1 MGDRGYGESWKA
13 LDRRFKNRV
22 VMLKFLR
29 AVPGVELPEDLSDH
43 INSLRALKHSQVL
56 AVVGHGLFQSTP
68 FLVHEYFEGRSLGA
82 GLDEARETGALLP
95 LRLLEALFAKVAA
108 AVSAAHQ
115 ATRPLIHG
123 GLNPGC
129 VVIHRLPGEELQVRV
144 LDFGLHRYAAPDPS
158 APARSARALLNLAP
172 EQFEGATPTEA
183 TDVFG
188 LGALLREMV
197 SSPPEMGATLAPTAL
212 HRRRPDVPLAVWET
226 AGTAL
231 QSDPSQRFATIEA
244 FLAEVQ
250 QAWQQP
256 VDAAPPPRPDPA
268 ASTQASASPSG
279 PRSLFATQHHD
290 PQAKGTAPSAAAF
303 ASPTPYAPPAPFR
316 EGPALQMPSLPNPA
330 PPVAFPAPVA
340 RPVVVQS
347 VENYAAT
354 MVLSDLPADSN
365 PWDLSFK
372 PEAFAPEAPRARSMS
387 ELMRNIQR
395 SSSAPTGG
403 AAPRPTP
410 APIDAT
416 MALDESDLGATI
428 VDSPSAD
435 PPSTGRPSS
444 STMLVSDRSSG
455 FGQMPPSRP
464 VQTTMPLV
472 ESSFGAKSAAAP
484 LDATMVLPEPSSAV
498 PSSAALDS
506 TAILP
511 GTATPFPARAP
522 APAWTPS
529 PPHAQPS
536 HPPSA
541 PVQAPAPAPLPYLAS
556 PYLPPPP
563 PPPREIIVDELPHD
577 QRDKVRLVLLIA
589 MVMGFIAVVVVVGKL
604 LIIG

>member
-1 MGDRGYGESWKA
+1 MSPAHAPGVLVEQRFELVARMGDRGYGESWKA

-29 AVPGVELPEDLSDH
+29 AVPGVELPEALNDH
-43 INSLRALKHSQVL
+43 INCLRALKHHQVL

-68 FLVHEYFEGRSLGA
+68 FLVHEHFEGRSLGA
-82 GLDEARETGALLP
+82 GLDEARETGVLLP
-95 LRLLEALFAKVAA
+95 LLLLEALFARVAA

-129 VVIHRLPGEELQVRV
+129 VVIHRLPGEDLQVRV
-144 LDFGLHRYAAPDPS
+144 LDFGLHRHAAPDPS

-231 QSDPSQRFATIEA
+231 QGDPSRRFATIEA

-250 QAWQQP
+250 LAWRQP
-256 VDAAPPPRPDPA
+256 VDAAPAPRPDPA
-268 ASTQASASPSG
+268 ASARDSVSPSG
-279 PRSLFATQHHD
+279 PGSLFATQHQD
-290 PQAKGTAPSAAAF
+290 ARAAGSAPSAAAF
-303 ASPTPYAPPAPFR
+303 ASSTPYAPPSPFR
-316 EGPALQMPSLPNPA
+316 EGPALQLPSLPA
-330 PPVAFPAPVA
+330 AVA

-347 VENYAAT
+347 AEHYAST
-354 MVLSDLPADSN
+354 MVLSDLPADCN
-365 PWDLSFK
+365 PWDLSFN
-372 PEAFAPEAPRARSMS
+372 PEKFAPEAPRARSMS

-395 SSSAPTGG
+395 SAAAPTAGVV
-403 AAPRPTP
+403 PRPTP
-410 APIDAT
+410 APVDAT
-416 MALDESDLGATI
+416 MALDASDLGATL
-428 VDSPSAD
+428 VDRAPADREPSA
-435 PPSTGRPSS
+435 
-444 STMLVSDRSSG
+444 TMLVTDRSSG
-455 FGQMPPSRP
+455 FGHMAPSRP
-464 VQTTMPLV
+464 SQTTLPIAG
-472 ESSFGAKSAAAP
+472 SRFSGNSAPAG
-484 LDATMVLPEPSSAV
+484 
-498 PSSAALDS
+498 AALDA

-511 GTATPFPARAP
+511 GTTTPFPARAS
-522 APAWTPS
+522 APAWAPPPLSAS
-529 PPHAQPS
+529 P
-536 HPPSA
+536 PPSA
-541 PVQAPAPAPLPYLAS
+541 PLQSPDPAPLPYLAA
-556 PYLPPPP
+556 PHLPPPP
-563 PPPREIIVDELPHD
+563 PPPTELVVDELPHD
-577 QRDKVRLVLLIA
+577 PRDRVRVVLLIA
-589 MVMGFIAVVVVVGKL
+589 TVMGFIAMVVVVGKL